1 VTFSIVATDASSGDI
16 GVAVASRFA
25 AVGAVVPWAKAGV
38 GAIATQS
45 WANTDFGPQGLA
57 LLENGTPARQ
67 ALDRMVLGDS
77 QREQRQLGIVDA
89 RGRAATF
96 TGARC
101 MPWSGGTSGDR
112 FACQGNLLVGE
123 QVVAAMA
130 DAFRR
135 ATGDLVDR
143 LLTALLAGDAN
154 GGDRRGR
161 QAAAVLV
168 VRERS
173 GYGKRNDRYIDLR
186 VDDHPQAVSEL
197 ARVFAVY
204 DREILVRDDEL
215 LAPTRELVTEVQNR
229 LASHRLYSGPPTGV
243 LDDRTRLALSLFAG
257 EFNLEERI
265 REDDHLSGALV
276 AELREVTNAG

>member
-1 VTFSIVATDASSGDI
+1 MTFSIVAADTNNGDI

-38 GAIATQS
+38 GAVATQS

-67 ALDRMVLGDS
+67 ALDRLVLGDN

-101 MPWSGGTSGDR
+101 MPWAGGTSGDR

-135 ATGDLVDR
+135 ATGELVDR
-143 LLTALLAGDAN
+143 ILTALIAGDAI

-168 VRERS
+168 VRERG
-173 GYGKRNDRYIDLR
+173 GYGKRNDRYVDLR

-204 DREILVRDDEL
+204 DREILVREDEVL
-215 LAPTRELVTEVQNR
+215 PASRELVTEIQHR
-229 LASHRLYSGPPTGV
+229 LATYRLYSGPPTGV
-243 LDDRTRLALSLFAG
+243 LDERTQLALAMFAG
-257 EFNLEERI
+257 EYNLEDRL
-265 REDDHLSGALV
+265 RDDQQLSGTLV
-276 AELREVTNAG
+276 SELREVTGDR